1 MNSLVRYHLLP
12 EGGFLLEKFRELEA
26 LFRGWR
32 VLLGLLVFSIS
43 APAQGILAPAQAIKT
58 NFPKKT
64 KNLTAILGAF
74 PLEVEVL
81 KSQLTGR
88 KEKTIEGLTVYTG
101 RLGRRRVVLV
111 PSGIGKVNAALT
123 TTLVLEH
130 FRPEQVLFT
139 GIAGGMNPALQPGDL
154 VIGTRLVHHDYGRQT
169 PEGWQVR
176 PTKNPYTF
184 ADNPVYFPADSV
196 LKLLAAFVLPKVKFE
211 AINDRTPRVVADTI
225 MTGDVF
231 LADTKRNRELSKRF
245 GADAVEMEGAA
256 VAQICHQQ
264 RVPFLVIRSLSDNG
278 DDSAA
283 LDFQKYGAVAARN
296 SAALVRAMVERLR

>member
-1 MNSLVRYHLLP
+1 MKASLFFLI
-12 EGGFLLEKFRELEA
+12 FLLLTT
-26 LFRGWR
+26 RGT
-32 VLLGLLVFSIS
+32 VT
-43 APAQGILAPAQAIKT
+43 AQGILAPAQSVT
-58 NFPKKT
+58 TGFPKKT
-64 KNLTAILGAF
+64 KNVTAILGAF

-81 KSQLTGR
+81 KGQLEGR
-88 KEKTIEGLTVYTG
+88 KEKRIAGLTVYTG
-101 RLGRRRVVLV
+101 RLGGRRVVLV

-123 TTLVLEH
+123 TTIVLEH
-130 FRPEQVLFT
+130 FRPAQVLFT
-139 GIAGGMNPALQPGDL
+139 GIAGGMNPDLQPGDL
-154 VIGTRLVHHDYGRQT
+154 VIGTHLVHHDYGRQT

-196 LKLLAAFVLPKVKFE
+196 LKLLAAFVVPKVKLE

-231 LADTKRNRELSKRF
+231 LADTKRNRELRQRF
-245 GADAVEMEGAA
+245 GAGAVEMEGAA
-256 VAQICHQQ
+256 VAQVCYQQ

-278 DDSAA
+278 DDSAT
-283 LDFQKYGAVAARN
+283 LDFQKYGAIAARN